1 MADGRE
7 SQYMTPRGN
16 IIQSPRTAGNLS
28 AALGS
33 LEAMWFCLALGI
45 GVGGLLQSARHYR
58 NKIQTGKQGSRL
70 GCCWHLTNQEKETAE
85 LHREFS
91 PLHVNDVLYIYFLGL
106 RVVGVRTSVLLSKH
120 FKEMIQ
126 NPLPLA
132 WNNQCHYCLFAALSF
147 LGKDPGLAGRGSQC
161 GG

>member
-1 MADGRE
+1 MTSVYDDQACRPSPHGAIARNLPDAAGANHSISLQAPEPIEPWLVTRTGATESVFLQPRGKTEKKEQNMADGRE

-70 GCCWHLTNQEKETAE
+70 GCCWHLTN
-85 LHREFS
+85 
-91 PLHVNDVLYIYFLGL
+91 
-106 RVVGVRTSVLLSKH
+106 
-120 FKEMIQ
+120 
-126 NPLPLA
+126 
-132 WNNQCHYCLFAALSF
+132 
-147 LGKDPGLAGRGSQC
+147 
-161 GG
+161 